1 MTAASIH
8 EKDLEEKIA
17 IRILAKIA
25 RRRGIISSSFYMKF
39 FRKSLIIPPVLINN
53 KYISKNICLK

>member
-25 RRRGIISSSFYMKF
+25 RRRELFPLLFI
-39 FRKSLIIPPVLINN
+39 
-53 KYISKNICLK
+53 